1 MMIMMFYDVTGRQWR
16 QRLSSKLG
24 AGTKRPIEWGVA
36 GLALFEIGT
45 FLHKKVR
52 PSLTNNTD

>member
-1 MMIMMFYDVTGRQWR
+1 MMMMMFYDVTGRQWR

-36 GLALFEIGT
+36 GLALFGIGT
-45 FLHKKVR
+45 FLHKIT
-52 PSLTNNTD
+52 LQ